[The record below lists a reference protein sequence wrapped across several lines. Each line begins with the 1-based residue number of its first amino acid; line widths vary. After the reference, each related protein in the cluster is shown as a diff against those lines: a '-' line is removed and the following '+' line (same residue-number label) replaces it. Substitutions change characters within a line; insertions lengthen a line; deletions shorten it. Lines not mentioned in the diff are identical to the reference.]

1 MSKLLELPGFRSL
14 APLGRGGTAEVVRV
28 FSKKYRRQLAL
39 KYPIQNEPQSSE
51 TFARLVQRE
60 DHLIGR
66 LTFPGL
72 VRVLE
77 VSTDQPPFILM
88 ELCPGPTLV
97 QCGRLDNLALALNVL
112 SAVALNLEFLRA
124 NSIIHGD
131 LKPHN
136 IFLPSK
142 WQNLDNDRLFYV
154 KLSDFSLG
162 RFSYE
167 PDQARAG
174 LGTVGFMAPETV
186 AQSRATIQTD
196 LFALGVIAYQL
207 LTGVHP
213 FMDDESDPVKIN
225 SRVREEEPIPLR
237 SIRPDLP
244 EDLVDLVERL
254 LAKDEIRRPQSGW
267 EVCQALRKTGARYP
281 FEKALR
287 PAHFFS
293 NKNYRE
299 NTKAIIQAT
308 DRQWRRL
315 DMLHDESDAALR
327 LLLTVNFVKGSLHYD
342 GHRFVFSK
350 GIYWPAILRRNTLSV
365 FQQSPFS
372 HKRQIVKAAIVGGTA
387 IACDL
392 GIIDGGQLNH
402 TPPSLPKLMQ
412 QLIRPRLLRRYSAAY
427 ASRAERSESYE
438 LAARLYHQAG
448 ELQGAERCAY
458 QAAVM
463 LNKEHNNEDAVGII
477 NRVIEY
483 AQMIGKATEIR
494 QLLMTRGDIH
504 KQNGDT
510 DLALATYRQIID
522 LSRGIPPDKLLAE
535 TYKDLGDLYRMKQ
548 ESEAGLKALHKA
560 LEIYK
565 ELGDE
570 LEISHT
576 LNNIGNINWIT
587 SNLDAALNHYRR
599 ALRIQR
605 RLKAPA
611 DIASTLGNI
620 AMIYVIKGR
629 FQRSIHLMNLSLRLK
644 KEIGNAGE
652 IARTLNNLGY
662 AYHFSGTP
670 WKAVSFLSE
679 ALKINRRIGS
689 KKEILFN
696 LENLAGVMTTAGQ
709 LKEVLPYLKEG
720 MSLSEALSDKRHY
733 AAFNLNIGTV
743 LKRMGQFCE
752 AEQHI
757 TTGEKITK
765 EINDKMLA
773 VDAAVRQAGLRYLL
787 GDKAHAL
794 EVGETAFKTARQ
806 INDKS
811 AQLNALLLITRA
823 SDETQFIEAALALA
837 DELHLKREKTLINF
851 NVIESL
857 VEQGKVTEAQVV
869 SKRALPG
876 LEQMS
881 EDIELP
887 WMCNVAAELMLA
899 HNNLESALGYL
910 SRAQRL
916 ANTSGLLPEMVTT
929 LTLQGRIN
937 LSKDDYEQCYHNYKS
952 ALQICKKLVDNIED
966 EADRQLFQNKRS
978 TMFLVNEIKRL
989 GTLIGE
995 KKGQGRNKTYP
1006 APSQDQDRLM
1016 GHHHPRAVRPG

>member
-1 MSKLLELPGFRSL
+1 M
-14 APLGRGGTAEVVRV
+14 
-28 FSKKYRRQLAL
+28 
-39 KYPIQNEPQSSE
+39 
-51 TFARLVQRE
+51 
-60 DHLIGR
+60 
-66 LTFPGL
+66 
-72 VRVLE
+72 
-77 VSTDQPPFILM
+77 
-88 ELCPGPTLV
+88 
-97 QCGRLDNLALALNVL
+97 DNLALALNVL
-112 SAVALNLEFLRA
+112 SAVALNLEFLQA

-142 WQNLDNDRLFYV
+142 WQDLNNDRLFYV

-162 RFSYE
+162 RFNHE
-167 PDQARAG
+167 PDGARAG

-186 AQSRATIQTD
+186 AQSRVTFPSD
-196 LFALGVIAYQL
+196 LFALGVIAYQV

-225 SRVREEEPIPLR
+225 SRVREEDPAPLH

-254 LAKDEIRRPQSGW
+254 LAKNESQRPQSGW
-267 EVCQALRKTGARYP
+267 EVCQALRKAGARYP

-293 NKNYRE
+293 SKNYRVRI
-299 NTKAIIQAT
+299 KAIIQAT

-315 DMLHDESDAALR
+315 DLLHDESDAALR
-327 LLLTVNFVKGSLHYD
+327 LLLTANFIKGSLRYD
-342 GHRFVFSK
+342 GRRFVFSK
-350 GIYWPAILRRNTLSV
+350 GIYWPATLRRNTLSV
-365 FQQSPFS
+365 FQQSPFG
-372 HKRQIVKAAIVGGTA
+372 HKRQIVKAAIVGDMA
-387 IACDL
+387 SARDL
-392 GIIDGGQLNH
+392 GIISRDQLKH
-402 TPPSLPKLMQ
+402 TPPSLPELMQ

-438 LAARLYHQAG
+438 PAARLYLQAG

-458 QAAVM
+458 QASVM
-463 LNKEHNNEDAVGII
+463 LNKEHNSEAAVRII
-477 NRVIEY
+477 NRVVEY
-483 AQMIGKATEIR
+483 AQMIGKATEMR
-494 QLLMTRGDIH
+494 QLLMIRGDIH

-522 LSRGIPPDKLLAE
+522 LSSDLPPDKLLAE
-535 TYKDLGDLYRMKQ
+535 TYKDLGDLHRMKQ
-548 ESEAGLKALHKA
+548 ESEAGLKALHNA

-565 ELGDE
+565 ELSDE

-576 LNNIGNINWIT
+576 LNNIGNIYWIA
-587 SNLDAALNHYRR
+587 SNLDAALDHYRR

-605 RLKAPA
+605 RLDAPA
-611 DIASTLGNI
+611 DVASTLGNI

-629 FQRSIHLMNLSLRLK
+629 FRRSIHLMNLSLMLK
-644 KEIGNAGE
+644 KKIGNAGE

-662 AYHFSGTP
+662 AYHFSGIP
-670 WKAVSFLSE
+670 RKAVSCLSE

-743 LKRMGQFCE
+743 LKRMGRFCE
-752 AEQHI
+752 AERHFA
-757 TTGEKITK
+757 TGE
-765 EINDKMLA
+765 EIIREIDDKMLA
-773 VDAAVRQAGLRYLL
+773 VEAAVRQAGLRYLL
-787 GDKAHAL
+787 GDKTHAL
-794 EVGETAFKTARQ
+794 EVGETALKTARQ

-811 AQLNALLLITRA
+811 GQLNALLLITRV
-823 SDETQFIEAALALA
+823 SDEAHFIEAALALA
-837 DELHLKREKTLINF
+837 DELHLKRERTLINF

-857 VEQGKVTEAQVV
+857 LEQSRTDEAYE
-869 SKRALPG
+869 AAEETLPE
-876 LEQMS
+876 LDQMS
-881 EDIELP
+881 EDIELA

-899 HNNLESALGYL
+899 HDNLESALGYL

-916 ANTSGLLPEMVTT
+916 ANANGTLPEMITT
-929 LTLQGRIN
+929 LTLQGRID
-937 LSKDDYEQCYHNYKS
+937 LSKGDYEQCYRNYKS
-952 ALQICKKLVDNIED
+952 ALQICKQITESIKN
-966 EADRQLFQNKRS
+966 EADRRLFQNKRS

-989 GTLIGE
+989 GI
-995 KKGQGRNKTYP
+995 
-1006 APSQDQDRLM
+1006 LM
-1016 GHHHPRAVRPG
+1016 GKKQRAGL

>member
-1 MSKLLELPGFRSL
+1 MSKPPELPGFRPL
-14 APLGRGGTAEVVRV
+14 APLGRGGTAEVIQV
-28 FSKKYRRQLAL
+28 FSEKHRRQLAL
-39 KYPIQNEPQSSE
+39 KYPSQNEPQSSE

-60 DHLIGR
+60 DHLIGQ

-77 VSTDQPPFILM
+77 ISTDQPQFLLM
-88 ELCPGPTLV
+88 ELCPGPTLE

-112 SAVALNLEFLRA
+112 SAVALNLEFLQA

-136 IFLPSK
+136 IFLPFK
-142 WQNLDNDRLFYV
+142 WQDLNNDRLFYV

-162 RFSYE
+162 RFSHE
-167 PDQARAG
+167 PDEVRAG
-174 LGTVGFMAPETV
+174 LGTVGYMAPETV
-186 AQSRATIQTD
+186 AQSRATFQSD
-196 LFALGVIAYQL
+196 LFALGVIAYQV

-213 FMDDESDPVKIN
+213 FMDNESDPVKIN
-225 SRVREEEPIPLR
+225 SRVREEDPAPLH

-244 EDLVDLVERL
+244 EDLVDLVECL
-254 LAKDEIRRPQSGW
+254 LAKDESQRPSSGW
-267 EVCQALRKTGARYP
+267 EVCQALRKAGARYP

-293 NKNYRE
+293 NKNHRE
-299 NTKAIIQAT
+299 RTKAIIQAT

-315 DMLHDESDAALR
+315 DLLHNESDAALR
-327 LLLTVNFVKGSLHYD
+327 LLLTANFIKGNLSYD
-342 GHRFVFSK
+342 GRRFVFSK
-350 GIYWPAILRRNTLSV
+350 GIYWPTTLRRNTLNV
-365 FQQSPFS
+365 FQQSPFG
-372 HKRQIVKAAIVGGTA
+372 HKRQIVKAAIVGDMA
-387 IACDL
+387 SARDL
-392 GIIDGGQLNH
+392 GIISRGQLEH
-402 TPPSLPKLMQ
+402 IPPSLPELMQ
-412 QLIRPRLLRRYSAAY
+412 QLIRTRLLRKYSAAY

-438 LAARLYHQAG
+438 LAARLYLQAG
-448 ELQGAERCAY
+448 EFQGAERCAY
-458 QAAVM
+458 QAAVK
-463 LNKEHNNEDAVGII
+463 LNKEHNNEAAVGII
-477 NRVIEY
+477 NRVIEF
-483 AQMIGKATEIR
+483 AQMIGKATEMR

-548 ESEAGLKALHKA
+548 ESEAGLKALHNA

-576 LNNIGNINWIT
+576 LNNIGNIYWIA
-587 SNLDAALNHYRR
+587 SNLGAALEHYRR

-605 RLKAPA
+605 RMDATA
-611 DIASTLGNI
+611 DVASTLGNI

-629 FQRSIHLMNLSLRLK
+629 FRRSIHLMNLSLRLK
-644 KEIGNAGE
+644 KEIGNTGE

-670 WKAVSFLSE
+670 RKAVSCLSE

-743 LKRMGQFCE
+743 LKRMGRFCE
-752 AEQHI
+752 AEQHF
-757 TTGEKITK
+757 TTGEKITR

-794 EVGETAFKTARQ
+794 EVGETALKTARQ

-811 AQLNALLLITRA
+811 GQLNALLLITRV
-823 SDETQFIEAALALA
+823 SDETHFIEAALALA

-851 NVIESL
+851 NVVESL
-857 VEQGKVTEAQVV
+857 VEQGKATEAQVV
-869 SKRALPG
+869 SEKALPG
-876 LEQMS
+876 LDQMS
-881 EDIELP
+881 EDIELA

-916 ANTSGLLPEMVTT
+916 ANISGLLPEMVTT
-929 LTLQGRIN
+929 LTLQGRID
-937 LSKDDYEQCYHNYKS
+937 LSKGDYEQCYRNYKS
-952 ALQICKKLVDNIED
+952 ALQICKKLVDNIEY
-966 EADRQLFQNKRS
+966 EADRRLFQNKRS

-995 KKGQGRNKTYP
+995 KKGAGP
-1006 APSQDQDRLM
+1006 
-1016 GHHHPRAVRPG
+1016 